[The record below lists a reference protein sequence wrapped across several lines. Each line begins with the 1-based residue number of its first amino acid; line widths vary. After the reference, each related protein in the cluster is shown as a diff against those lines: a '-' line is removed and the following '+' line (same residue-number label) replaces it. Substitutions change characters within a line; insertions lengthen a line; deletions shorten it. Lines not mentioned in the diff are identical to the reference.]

1 MKATILTTVF
11 AAFVLSINVNAQDVK
26 TYSNVESNELGI
38 SKEFISVDSETL
50 APLTKEFYS
59 YDAEGKMVEKVISK
73 WGGSDAGWIN
83 TSKYEYTYGDTN
95 SDLVTLVAYTKWD
108 KTNKDWSEES
118 EFLVNIYDED
128 SNYMATLH
136 NK

>member
-1 MKATILTTVF
+1 MKATILTTLF

-50 APLTKEFYS
+50 SPLTKEFYS
-59 YDAEGKMVEKVISK
+59 YDAEGKIVEKVVSK

-83 TSKYEYTYGDTN
+83 TSKYEYAYGDAN

-108 KTNKDWSEES
+108 KSNKNWSKDS

-128 SNYMATLH
+128 SNYMATLY